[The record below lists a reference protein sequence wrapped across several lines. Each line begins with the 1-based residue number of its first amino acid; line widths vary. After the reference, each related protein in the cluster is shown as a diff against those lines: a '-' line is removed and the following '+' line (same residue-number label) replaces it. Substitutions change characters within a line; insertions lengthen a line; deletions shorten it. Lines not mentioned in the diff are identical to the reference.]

1 MHDFSTHMFTIISE
15 DDTDDDVEMDES
27 DNESASV
34 ASIPDP
40 YDMVYSKIPIDT
52 HKLKPVEDCK
62 HCYAKKFE
70 RETMG
75 FCCRKGKIKL
85 ANPDTP
91 PELMKLWT
99 SDDPAARH
107 FRDNIRF
114 FNSHFSFTSLYCH
127 LDSDTTN
134 TLKHPIYTFRAHGQ
148 MYHNIRS
155 FGKQDGLDRS
165 HLELYFY
172 DDDPSLEH
180 RYRSCRKEQCQKDK
194 EVITTGRHTSCQPI
208 L

>member
-15 DDTDDDVEMDES
+15 DDTDDDVEMDEFDS
-27 DNESASV
+27 ESASV

-40 YDMVYSKIPIDT
+40 YDMVYSKIPTDT

-99 SDDPAARH
+99 SDDPASRH

-114 FNSHFSFTSLYCH
+114 FNSHFSFTSLCCH

-148 MYHNIRS
+148 MYHNIQS

-180 RYRSCRKEQCQKDK
+180 RYRSCRKE
-194 EVITTGRHTSCQPI
+194 
-208 L
+208 